1 MENLEKAEQAGFLE
15 KRGAKRASVP
25 EVDAHF
31 TLQHGIQ
38 RLRLAPFS
46 ILVCTE
52 CKTLWRFNAYGRL
65 VGPEFRSPCEC
76 GSTQFILP
84 RRGPAG

>member
-1 MENLEKAEQAGFLE
+1 MDNLEKAEQAGLLE
-15 KRGAKRASVP
+15 ERRARDTSVP
-25 EVDAHF
+25 NVDAHF

-46 ILVCTE
+46 ILVCTK

-65 VGPEFRSPCEC
+65 LGPEFRSPCGC

-84 RRGPAG
+84 RRAPAG